1 MYKTEFVQHFSFIS
15 RLSFYFSKTSN
26 DPPGAATIQGGEYQ
40 GISAFSSGMDDS
52 HEKILSNTSCPIL
65 PMGEITIN
73 YDSEVSSL
81 KRLCIILLEI
91 YKSVTKRK

>member
-1 MYKTEFVQHFSFIS
+1 MYKKKFAQHFTFVS
-15 RLSFYFSKTSN
+15 RLSLYFSKTSS

-52 HEKILSNTSCPIL
+52 HGKILSNTSCPVL

-73 YDSEVSSL
+73 YDSEVSFFHYFSIVIAFTGSH
-81 KRLCIILLEI
+81 RNV
-91 YKSVTKRK
+91 SG